1 MDKCKV
7 ESYNKCHICKKIKKL
22 NVWFSINRSIDYMD
36 KIDDSLYN
44 KHTDYN
50 IYFCSVNC
58 MKIYR
63 YNINKE
69 TKSYICVTS
78 KNLPFGIKP
87 LLLNMIFTSHRI
99 IY

>member
-69 TKSYICVTS
+69 TK
-78 KNLPFGIKP
+78 KERK
-87 LLLNMIFTSHRI
+87 I
-99 IY
+99 IRAGDGNGQAAAFLSRRRR